1 MNLTFDN
8 RHGPCRHHFAQIV
21 RGCAVRVHNH
31 FKWRFQDELPA
42 DNAIFQQGDTNSRQ
56 QVQDAH
62 CALAFVLRIGGGDDT
77 HGAFAFRLLS
87 LFLRVGAFD
96 VLQQQVGDPL
106 RLRGIYFCIGLA
118 KILGKNPYTEKFF
131 SLVGK
136 ESFHIMALHFLGFK
150 IVDRIYSSVYGITDA
165 EKIGKFPHSDYG
177 LHISYV
183 IAGVLIPLCLI
194 TLLRKVQ
201 KYGHFVKEM

>member
-1 MNLTFDN
+1 MPSSDKVSRSISERILVFSSFFGTQPSFSPRKNSTLMSFNL
-8 RHGPCRHHFAQIV
+8 V
-21 RGCAVRVHNH
+21 RSISV
-31 FKWRFQDELPA
+31 
-42 DNAIFQQGDTNSRQ
+42 T
-56 QVQDAH
+56 
-62 CALAFVLRIGGGDDT
+62 
-77 HGAFAFRLLS
+77 LL
-87 LFLRVGAFD
+87 
-96 VLQQQVGDPL
+96 
-106 RLRGIYFCIGLA
+106 GIYFCIGLA

-183 IAGVLIPLCLI
+183 IAGVLIPLCMI

>member
-1 MNLTFDN
+1 MN
-8 RHGPCRHHFAQIV
+8 QIGISV
-21 RGCAVRVHNH
+21 KLYLFFIKH
-31 FKWRFQDELPA
+31 
-42 DNAIFQQGDTNSRQ
+42 
-56 QVQDAH
+56 
-62 CALAFVLRIGGGDDT
+62 ALALPCYLV
-77 HGAFAFRLLS
+77 
-87 LFLRVGAFD
+87 
-96 VLQQQVGDPL
+96 
-106 RLRGIYFCIGLA
+106 
-118 KILGKNPYTEKFF
+118 TEIFF

-201 KYGHFVKEM
+201 KYGHFVKKM

>member
-1 MNLTFDN
+1 MT
-8 RHGPCRHHFAQIV
+8 
-21 RGCAVRVHNH
+21 
-31 FKWRFQDELPA
+31 
-42 DNAIFQQGDTNSRQ
+42 
-56 QVQDAH
+56 
-62 CALAFVLRIGGGDDT
+62 
-77 HGAFAFRLLS
+77 LL
-87 LFLRVGAFD
+87 
-96 VLQQQVGDPL
+96 
-106 RLRGIYFCIGLA
+106 GIYFCIGLA

-150 IVDRIYSSVYGITDA
+150 IVDRIYSLVYGITDA

-201 KYGHFVKEM
+201 KYGHFVKKM